1 MEIYLLVVFFVMLIY
16 SFLLIKQIACKW
28 LISESKLNIEID
40 EIIIYLLIL
49 AKANAAIEETRKSK
63 DN

>member
-1 MEIYLLVVFFVMLIY
+1 MFIY

-49 AKANAAIEETRKSK
+49 AKANAAIEEKRKSK